1 MYPAE
6 RAEAGDWDEG
16 VVTEDDD
23 ERTNAEI
30 NDMRDNSAQG
40 LSHDDIH
47 RLKKAGVGAAG
58 LVRQLCENSST
69 FHAKTAFA
77 QEKYKKKKLAKHL
90 TRVRARFPSARAICE
105 AYFYKQPAAI
115 NYLRYDALGMLLS
128 LGNVGADAAPLVV
141 ETCGGLVVA
150 AAADRM
156 GGRGR
161 LCAAHAGA
169 EKATMDIAR
178 LMNLTDA
185 ARESIV
191 TCALG
196 DLIKA
201 RSDPEAWSV
210 EAKTREEAAVEARA
224 AIEADKAAKLA
235 AAGGDVAIGAPTRK
249 KPEGWRSRRIR
260 DAAPG
265 DVSAM
270 CRDDEEFTSLIIAS
284 PALDPSVAL
293 DALLPLL
300 APSAPFAVWHPASG
314 PLAEAL
320 EALRSTHAAV
330 GLALHE
336 PWLRKH
342 QARPHRTLVPI
353 RPRSRCELH
362 SLRNFSPGVRLSP
375 LVPRWFR
382 SRDAPRRL
390 STPPLTRLST
400 PPRRRFVW
408 ENTLRCCRVGR
419 IRR

>member
-1 MYPAE
+1 
-6 RAEAGDWDEG
+6 
-16 VVTEDDD
+16 
-23 ERTNAEI
+23 
-30 NDMRDNSAQG
+30 
-40 LSHDDIH
+40 
-47 RLKKAGVGAAG
+47 
-58 LVRQLCENSST
+58 VRQLCENSST

-150 AAADRM
+150 TAADRM

-270 CRDDEEFTSLIIAS
+270 CRDDEGFTSLIIAS

-300 APSAPFAVWHPASG
+300 APSAPFAVWNPASG

-362 SLRNFSPGVRLSP
+362 SLRTFSPGVRLSP
-375 LVPRWFR
+375 LAPRWFR